1 VARVAKICRVLR
13 LAFFFPSLFPLSFSV
28 PEATL
33 AHFQSIILIFFF
45 QIWFLLFFI
54 DIYFILDYP

>member
-1 VARVAKICRVLR
+1 VWQKYVGFYAWL
-13 LAFFFPSLFPLSFSV
+13 FFPSLFPLSFSV

-45 QIWFLLFFI
+45 QFGFCFFI
-54 DIYFILDYP
+54 AICFILNYP